1 MEHIIQMSEALWVLV
16 GLLIGAPI
24 GFLVCSLFTAG
35 KISDFESEAVH
46 QKFVRDSLKEEIF
59 RLDNQVKPKPRKK
72 RNLRAKSIKI
82 GK

>member
-1 MEHIIQMSEALWVLV
+1 MVMSEALWVLV

-24 GFLVCSLFTAG
+24 GFLICSLLTAS
-35 KISDFESEAVH
+35 KMSELESEMVH